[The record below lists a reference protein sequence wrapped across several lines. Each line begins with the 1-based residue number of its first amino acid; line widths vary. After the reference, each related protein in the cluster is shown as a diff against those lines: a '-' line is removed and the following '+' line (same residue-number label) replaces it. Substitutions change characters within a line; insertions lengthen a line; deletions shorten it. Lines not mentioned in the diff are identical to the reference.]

1 MKKLINDILTS
12 FKQQPIWTIY
22 SLILAPVYWLLL
34 ALTAVML
41 GLINMSEEEGLR
53 LWDENK

>member
-1 MKKLINDILTS
+1 MKKLINDIIKS

-34 ALTAVML
+34 ALTAVMF
-41 GLINMSEEEGLR
+41 GLINLSAEEGLR

>member
-1 MKKLINDILTS
+1 MRKLINDILMS

-34 ALTAVML
+34 ALAAVML
-41 GLINMSEEEGLR
+41 GLINLSAEEGLK